1 MDERQLYST
10 TKIRSKQ
17 GYDYLKKLRDTPG
30 VGQTDWNQH
39 RPGNLSQPRVR
50 DSGTLTTLKDPE
62 SIFAKQ
68 REHLRS
74 VKNAERVRARV
85 TEEVPK
91 LTDPDIIE
99 RIEKYKGR
107 NREDV
112 EKGQ

>member
-1 MDERQLYST
+1 MGP
-10 TKIRSKQ
+10 RS
-17 GYDYLKKLRDTPG
+17 
-30 VGQTDWNQH
+30 
-39 RPGNLSQPRVR
+39 VR
-50 DSGTLTTLKDPE
+50 IHVASPE
-62 SIFAKQ
+62 DFAKQ

-74 VKNAERVRARV
+74 VKNQERVRARV